1 MRPGGGGD
9 GRGAVPGDVV
19 WCIFRCPVP
28 VRALDPAAAHDAME
42 DHYAA
47 EHADD
52 IAAMIRR
59 LRW

>member
-1 MRPGGGGD
+1 MADLFP
-9 GRGAVPGDVV
+9 VYVV

-28 VRALDPAAAHDAME
+28 VRALDPQAAHDAME

-59 LRW
+59 LRG

>member
-1 MRPGGGGD
+1 MNPLMP
-9 GRGAVPGDVV
+9 VYVV
-19 WCIFRCPVP
+19 WCIFGCPVP
-28 VRALDPAAAHDAME
+28 VRALDPVAAHDAME
-42 DHYAA
+42 DHYGV